1 MTDEFSL
8 DDELTRKAGEAA
20 LWLDNE
26 LRRGGVT
33 RLEAYTALTV
43 FDLITLGLID
53 PKFNDWSREE
63 RDKAMIVRPDKI
75 VMHRYE
81 PSGDETIIALS
92 LNRRAGTVTATQLTR
107 NPEFTSKVHT
117 FDEETDPVT
126 AACSGYLKM
135 IERLQKKGLVVV
147 A

>member
-1 MTDEFSL
+1 MTDEYSL
-8 DDELTRKAGEAA
+8 DDELTRKSGEAA

-33 RLEAYTALTV
+33 RLEAYTALMV
-43 FDLITLGLID
+43 FDMITLGLID

-63 RDKAMIVRPDKI
+63 RDKAMYQRPDKV
-75 VMHRYE
+75 VMHRFE
-81 PSGDETIIALS
+81 PDGRETVISVS
-92 LNRRAGTVTATQLTR
+92 LNRRAGTVDVTQLTR
-107 NPEFTSKVHT
+107 NPTHESKTHT

-126 AACSGYLKM
+126 AACAGYLKI
-135 IERLQKKGLVVV
+135 IERLQSKGLVVV

>member
-1 MTDEFSL
+1 MSDEFSL

-63 RDKAMIVRPDKI
+63 RDKAMIQRPDKV
-75 VMHRYE
+75 VMHRFE
-81 PSGDETIIALS
+81 PAGDETVIVVS
-92 LNRRAGTVTATQLTR
+92 LNRRAGAVTVTQLTR
-107 NPEFTSKVHT
+107 NPEFNSKTHT
-117 FDEETDPVT
+117 FDEETDPVI
-126 AACSGYLKM
+126 AACSGYLKI
-135 IERLQKKGLVVV
+135 IERLQSKGLVVV